1 MQVAQLR
8 IPLQMTILAVLH
20 FSAETAAAQRIGRHE
35 AVTVSKQIIE
45 LVQPRTGT
53 GDGEQTTNQNQNT
66 RTAPTCPKLYVR
78 MHAHTGYGLRG
89 EAERQRRWLTAIDG
103 ADVKP
108 AVMPT
113 AETLSRITVRIGI
126 SMHQTRHTCSLPW
139 MPLLE
144 ESYDG
149 HACGTVHAVSKCA
162 GPCLP
167 DRASRSTLCPAHC
180 CNNRVHAGAGDTS
193 AQ

>member
-1 MQVAQLR
+1 
-8 IPLQMTILAVLH
+8 MTILAVLH